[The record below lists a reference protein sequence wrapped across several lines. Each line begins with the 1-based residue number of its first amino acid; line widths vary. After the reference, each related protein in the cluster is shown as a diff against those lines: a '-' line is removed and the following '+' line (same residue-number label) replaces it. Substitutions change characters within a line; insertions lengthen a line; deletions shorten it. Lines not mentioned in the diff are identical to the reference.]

1 LFDLKNDVQ
10 ELNDLGTNPSY
21 SKIIDELYNELQSI
35 VDTKVTSEKAF
46 ADQKIKINK
55 FGGREKILS
64 LGDFGYSPAPVG
76 NTKN

>member
-1 LFDLKNDVQ
+1 MKGTVKVENLKIFAYHGCMA
-10 ELNDLGTNPSY
+10 EEE
-21 SKIIDELYNELQSI
+21 IIGSDYVVNITASC
-35 VDTKVTSEKAF
+35 TMSEKAF

>member
-1 LFDLKNDVQ
+1 MKNKDLK
-10 ELNDLGTNPSY
+10 EYKIKPPSKY
-21 SKIIDELYNELQSI
+21 KFTKIIDELYNELQSI